1 MYFCTGMKKIA
12 LFLAVVLFVGTLDA
26 QHFVQ
31 SVSSLLTPV
40 LSVEK
45 VGEGQP
51 DCCQVSYKDT
61 AEKISTCSANESDQE
76 TKDCCQGS
84 NCDCNC
90 CNHLVLF
97 SQSLLDFAFYPV
109 DFAEDFHYSDLR
121 NHNFVGSVFIPP
133 SIT

>member
-1 MYFCTGMKKIA
+1 MKKIA

-31 SVSSLLTPV
+31 SVSSLFSLE
-40 LSVEK
+40 LSAEK
-45 VGEGQP
+45 DGKDKP
-51 DCCQVSYKDT
+51 HCCQVSSKDT
-61 AEKISTCSANESDQE
+61 AEIMDTCSANDSEQE

-109 DFAEDFHYSDLR
+109 DFAEDFHYSDFR
-121 NHNFVGSVFIPP
+121 NHNFVGSIFIPP
-133 SIT
+133 SIA